1 MPCFRLLLLQEGGL
15 SFLTSRQQAVL
26 DFIEGRIRST
36 GIAPTLQ
43 EISTHFGFSST
54 ASAQKHVNLL
64 VKKGF
69 LEKDKHQKRG
79 LSLVT
84 VPEATPAISLP
95 LSGAVA
101 AGSPIENFGETE
113 EALVPPDMVGHG
125 DHFVLEVRGLSMI
138 DDGIHDGD
146 RVVVRRTTEARPGD
160 TVVALVDGEAT
171 LKRFFP
177 ETEDRIRL
185 EGANPAMAP
194 IVMPASRVVIQG
206 ILVGLLR
213 KY

>member
-1 MPCFRLLLLQEGGL
+1 MNY
-15 SFLTSRQQAVL
+15 LTSRQRDVL
-26 DFIEGRIRST
+26 DFVEGRIVAH
-36 GIAPTLQ
+36 GVAPTLQ

-69 LEKDKHQKRG
+69 LDRDKHQKRG
-79 LSLVT
+79 LTVVGESSSPPLIT
-84 VPEATPAISLP
+84 VPVVGT
-95 LSGAVA
+95 VA

-113 EALVPPDMVGHG
+113 ETTVPPDMVGQG
-125 DHFVLEVRGLSMI
+125 DHFVLQVRGLSMI

-146 RVVVRRTTEARPGD
+146 NIVVKRVSEARPGD

-177 ETEDRIRL
+177 EPDGRVRL
-185 EGANPAMAP
+185 QGANPTIPP
-194 IVMPASRVVIQG
+194 IVIPASSVEIQG

>member
-1 MPCFRLLLLQEGGL
+1 MG
-15 SFLTSRQQAVL
+15 FLTSRQRDVL
-26 DFIEGRIRST
+26 SFVEGRIRSC
-36 GIAPTLQ
+36 GVAPTLR
-43 EISTHFGFSST
+43 EISGHFGFSST

-69 LEKDKHQKRG
+69 LERDKHQKRG
-79 LSLVT
+79 LTVVGESRTSQVVT
-84 VPEATPAISLP
+84 LP
-95 LSGAVA
+95 LVGTVA

-113 EALVPPDMVGHG
+113 ETSVPPDMVGQG

-146 RVVVRRTTEARPGD
+146 HIIVKRAPEARPGD

-177 ETEDRIRL
+177 APGGSVRL
-185 EGANPAMAP
+185 QGANPTMPP

>member
-1 MPCFRLLLLQEGGL
+1 MNY
-15 SFLTSRQQAVL
+15 LTSRQRDVL
-26 DFIEGRIRST
+26 DFVEGRIVAH
-36 GIAPTLQ
+36 GVAPTLQ

-69 LEKDKHQKRG
+69 LDRDKHQKRG
-79 LSLVT
+79 LTVVGESSSSPLIT
-84 VPEATPAISLP
+84 VPVVGT
-95 LSGAVA
+95 VA

-113 EALVPPDMVGHG
+113 ETNVPPDMVGQG
-125 DHFVLEVRGLSMI
+125 DHFVLQVRGLSMI

-146 RVVVRRTTEARPGD
+146 NIVVKRVSEARPGD

-177 ETEDRIRL
+177 EPDGRVRL
-185 EGANPAMAP
+185 QGANPTIPP
-194 IVMPASRVVIQG
+194 IVIPASSVEIQG

>member
-1 MPCFRLLLLQEGGL
+1 MD
-15 SFLTSRQQAVL
+15 FLTTRQRDVL
-26 DFIEGRIRST
+26 DFIRDRITAEGV
-36 GIAPTLQ
+36 APTLR
-43 EISTHFGFSST
+43 EISAHFGFSST

-64 VKKGF
+64 VSKGF
-69 LEKDKHQKRG
+69 LEKNKHQKQG
-79 LSLVT
+79 LRVVGAAPASSSVT
-84 VPEATPAISLP
+84 LP
-95 LSGAVA
+95 LVGAVA
-101 AGSPIENFGETE
+101 AGSPIENFGESE
-113 EALVPPDMVGHG
+113 ETSVPPDMVGKG
-125 DHFVLEVRGLSMI
+125 DHFVLQVRGLSMI

-146 RVVVRRTTEARPGD
+146 HIVVKRAPEAKPGD

-177 ETEDRIRL
+177 EPGGRVRL
-185 EGANPAMAP
+185 QGANPAMSP

>member
-1 MPCFRLLLLQEGGL
+1 MT
-15 SFLTSRQQAVL
+15 FLTARQRDVL
-26 DFIEGRIRST
+26 EFIEGRIIAH
-36 GIAPTLQ
+36 GLAPTLQ

-69 LEKDKHQKRG
+69 LDRDKHQKRG
-79 LSLVT
+79 LTVVGESAESPLVT
-84 VPEATPAISLP
+84 VPVVGT
-95 LSGAVA
+95 VA

-113 EALVPPDMVGHG
+113 ETTVPPDMVGQG
-125 DHFVLEVRGLSMI
+125 EHFVLQVRGLSMI

-146 RVVVRRTTEARPGD
+146 HIVVKRVAEARTGA

-177 ETEDRIRL
+177 EPDGTIRL
-185 EGANPAMAP
+185 QGANPTIGP
-194 IVMPASRVVIQG
+194 IVVPASSVVIQG
-206 ILVGLLR
+206 VLVGLLR
-213 KY
+213 RY

>member
-1 MPCFRLLLLQEGGL
+1 MT
-15 SFLTSRQQAVL
+15 FLTARQRDVL
-26 DFIEGRIRST
+26 EFIEERI
-36 GIAPTLQ
+36 GAHGVAPTLQ

-64 VKKGF
+64 VIKGF
-69 LEKDKHQKRG
+69 LDRDKHQKRG
-79 LSLVT
+79 LTVVEERAAQSLTT
-84 VPEATPAISLP
+84 VPLVGT
-95 LSGAVA
+95 VA

-113 EALVPPDMVGHG
+113 ETTVPPDMVGQG
-125 DHFVLEVRGLSMI
+125 EHFVLQVRGLSMI

-146 RVVVRRTTEARPGD
+146 HIVVKRMAEARPGD

-177 ETEDRIRL
+177 EADGKIRL
-185 EGANPAMAP
+185 QGANPNLAP
-194 IVMPASRVVIQG
+194 IVIPASSVVIQG

-213 KY
+213 RY